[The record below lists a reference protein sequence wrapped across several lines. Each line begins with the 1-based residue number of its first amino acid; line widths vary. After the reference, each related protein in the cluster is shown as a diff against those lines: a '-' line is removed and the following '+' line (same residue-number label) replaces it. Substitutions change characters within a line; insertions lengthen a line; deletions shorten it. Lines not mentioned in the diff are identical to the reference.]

1 MGTLQAATRTGLL
14 RQMVAVWPELRTGQ
28 GDVVQALLWQNGGGE
43 WVGTHAARLACDQH
57 PAARRK
63 TQFTGALA

>member
-43 WVGTHAARLACDQH
+43 WVATLTAFGADLVEAAREMGE
-57 PAARRK
+57 RE
-63 TQFTGALA
+63 